1 MESAAIPTL
10 EDLKSVNDAFA
21 ILQAGLN
28 AVNPYDII
36 KNSLQLA
43 HSTLSI
49 STNTGKRLKYNLN
62 DFNRII
68 VVGAG
73 KGTALMTKAIE
84 DLLGDWI
91 ESGHIIVQYGYS
103 VHLKKITCSEASH
116 PIPDFNGLKGTQK
129 IISILDKCK
138 HKDLVFCL
146 LSGGGSSL
154 MIQPLN
160 FISLREL
167 QECTEKLILCGANIN
182 EINTVRKHISRIKG
196 GQLAKKAYPAKVITL
211 IISDVIGDPLD
222 VIASGPTVPDKTTF
236 SNADHVIRKYN
247 LRKSMARSILHVIKR
262 GYQGQ
267 IPETPKSWDAVF
279 RNVTNL
285 IICNNQDMLLAS
297 KKRSLRL
304 GYNTKILTSSL
315 SGDIEYIT
323 EYFVSIYRKIIINKS
338 KMKTPVCI
346 LSGGEPTV
354 AVRGKGLGGRNQ
366 ELVLNFALE
375 IKNNPF
381 LLFLSVGTDGTDGP
395 TDAAGAFVTGN
406 TVPKTENGK
415 IYAHNYLINNDSY
428 HYFEKS
434 GGLIKTGVTGTNV
447 MDIQILIIR

>member
-1 MESAAIPTL
+1 MESASIPTL
-10 EDLKSVNDAFA
+10 EDKKNVNDAFA
-21 ILQAGLN
+21 ILQAGIN

-36 KNSLQLA
+36 KKSLRLANSI
-43 HSTLSI
+43 LSI
-49 STNTGKRLKYNLN
+49 STTTGKRLKYNLK
-62 DFNRII
+62 DFNRIV

-73 KGTALMTKAIE
+73 KGTALMTKALE

-103 VHLKKITCSEASH
+103 VNLRKITCSEAGH

-129 IISILDKCK
+129 IITILEKCK
-138 HKDLVFCL
+138 HQDLVFCL
-146 LSGGGSSL
+146 ISGGGSSL

-160 FISLREL
+160 IISLREL

-222 VIASGPTVPDKTTF
+222 VIASGPTVPDKTKF
-236 SNADHVIRKYN
+236 SNADQIIRKYN
-247 LRKSMARSILHVIKR
+247 LRKSMGRSVLHVIQK
-262 GYQGQ
+262 GCKGQ
-267 IPETPKSWDAVF
+267 IPETPKPWDTVF
-279 RNVTNL
+279 QNVTNL

-297 KKRSLRL
+297 QKRAMGL
-304 GYNTKILTSSL
+304 GYNTKILTSFL
-315 SGDIEYIT
+315 SGDIKDIT
-323 EYFVSIYRKIIINKS
+323 EYFVSIYRKIIFDKS
-338 KMKTPVCI
+338 MIKKPVCI

-366 ELVLNFALE
+366 ELALNFALE

-381 LLFLSVGTDGTDGP
+381 LFFLSVGTDGTDGP

-406 TVPKTENGK
+406 TVSKAENGK
-415 IYAHNYLINNDSY
+415 IYSHNYLINNDSY
-428 HYFEKS
+428 HYFEKA
-434 GGLIKTGVTGTNV
+434 GGLIKTGITGTNV
-447 MDIQILIIR
+447 MDVQILIIR